1 MFNFDFSVHAL
12 WGGPTDMEWHH
23 YISVVGPPKTALYAR
38 QTTTV
43 DQKNVKIENAVETM
57 TPTSWMPLR

>member
-1 MFNFDFSVHAL
+1 MLFEVDPLIWNDII
-12 WGGPTDMEWHH
+12 
-23 YISVVGPPKTALYAR
+23 ISVVGPPKTALYAR
-38 QTTTV
+38 QTTTA